1 MTEEEFMLCKKEIAE
16 IHKAYND
23 GNKSIKP
30 SFKYIVVLANNDFIV
45 TRNLDVAQEK
55 AIEYGNKNN
64 DFITIYEVVQVYDAT
79 YRTKLR
85 YSYRPAY
92 RELKEES
99 DLRDCMHIAWRTRGE
114 LLEVCK

>member
-1 MTEEEFMLCKKEIAE
+1 MILCKKEISE

-23 GNKSIKP
+23 GNKSIEP
-30 SFKYIVVLANNDFIV
+30 SFKYIVVLDNDNFIV
-45 TRNLDVAQEK
+45 TQNLDVAQEK
-55 AIEYGNKNN
+55 AIEYGNKTD
-64 DFITIYEVVQVYDAT
+64 DFVTIYEVRQVSDAT

-85 YSYRPAY
+85 YSYHPAY
-92 RELKEES
+92 KELREES